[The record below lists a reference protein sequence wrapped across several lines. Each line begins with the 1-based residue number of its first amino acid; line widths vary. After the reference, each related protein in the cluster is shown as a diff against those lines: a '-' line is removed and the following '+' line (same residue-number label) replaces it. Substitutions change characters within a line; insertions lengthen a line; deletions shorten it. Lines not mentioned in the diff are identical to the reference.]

1 MSEINLGINSRRG
14 FTLIELLVVIA
25 ILAVLAVAVVLV
37 LNPAELLKEGRDTT
51 RLSDLSTLNSAIAL
65 WTADVINTSG
75 VGGWPTSGGYYC
87 TATSTKPGGGAGC
100 SAASTTLTNGNGW
113 IPIDFGRIASG
124 APLSRLP
131 VDPNNGNTGCKGVTT
146 TICQYAFAASTS
158 TAGVYELDA
167 QMESAK
173 FYSATSTEVV
183 TNDKDGG
190 NDNAIYETGSRL
202 TLF

>member
-1 MSEINLGINSRRG
+1 MRKVNSGINSGRG

-51 RLSDLSTLNSAIAL
+51 RLSDLSTLNSALAL
-65 WTADVINTSG
+65 WTANVINTSG
-75 VGGWPTSGGYYC
+75 TGGWPTTGGYYC
-87 TATSTKPGGGAGC
+87 TATTTKPGGGGGC
-100 SAASTTLTNGNGW
+100 AYVSSTITNGNGW

-124 APLSRLP
+124 APLSKLP
-131 VDPNNGNTGCKGVTT
+131 VDPNNGGTCKGVTT

-167 QMESAK
+167 QMESVK
-173 FYSATSTEVV
+173 FYSGTGTEVV

-190 NDNAIYETGSRL
+190 DDGAVYETGSNL